1 MPPKPKLSINVDD
14 DSRASS
20 PTTDIEGPSS
30 QYSTETVFSFG
41 KKPENIDSKSIRTI
55 FEQIFTPPPPPYIT
69 TTVDNKDEIITKLVN
84 NSLGLVNKLFYP
96 ETPTIF
102 NITHQPQITG
112 DKLLIELLSNV
123 KYLPIN
129 SSNQILSTEFN
140 VSLDSITEKPSE
152 PQEIQIDGKKY
163 LCFSHSTS
171 NGNKS
176 KVHLFEETDYYYKS
190 YAVPITD
197 HPTFFIIIKEVVMQ
211 MYAVELIEE
220 HCNGKKLKITVPKVK
235 NLHIHF
241 AKINE
246 VEMILLTI
254 QMEKLSISP
263 TNRIAFEEFKNV
275 IAVLDCFR
283 RNLLFHN
290 DTHNENIVKLTDDKI
305 AIIDFGKS
313 ITYRFNPSTT
323 GIRNELGL
331 DNTSSTITKDE
342 FDTWNKPR
350 GERNSNKSPVFGT
363 DTTVKSSVS
372 VAEAMFA
379 VNSNDYYG
387 GINKTK
393 KRRTKKRN
401 SRKNT
406 QHKKVKFIRKKN
418 HTYKK

>member
-1 MPPKPKLSINVDD
+1 
-14 DSRASS
+14 
-20 PTTDIEGPSS
+20 
-30 QYSTETVFSFG
+30 
-41 KKPENIDSKSIRTI
+41 
-55 FEQIFTPPPPPYIT
+55 
-69 TTVDNKDEIITKLVN
+69 LVN

-102 NITHQPQITG
+102 NRIPQLITDDKLITG

-123 KYLPIN
+123 EYLPID
-129 SSNQILSTEFN
+129 SSKQILSTKFN

-152 PQEIQIDGKKY
+152 PQEIQIYGKKY

-171 NGNKS
+171 NSNKS
-176 KVHLFEETDYYYKS
+176 KVHLFEESDYYYKS

-211 MYAVELIEE
+211 MYAVELINDQ
-220 HCNGKKLKITVPKVK
+220 CNNHKITVPKVK

-241 AKINE
+241 AEINE
-246 VEMILLTI
+246 VKMILLTI